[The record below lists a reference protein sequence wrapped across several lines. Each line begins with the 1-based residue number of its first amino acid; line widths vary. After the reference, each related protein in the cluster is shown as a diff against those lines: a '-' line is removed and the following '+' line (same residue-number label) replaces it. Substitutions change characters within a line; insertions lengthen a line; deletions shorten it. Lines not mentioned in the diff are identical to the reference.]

1 MDEIKLRA
9 NAKINLFLEVLD
21 KRPDGYHN
29 IETIFQ
35 SIDLNDTLA
44 FRKAESINIKCD
56 NPDIPLDSSNLAYKA
71 AELLIKE
78 SGANL
83 GADIDIIKRI
93 PIGGGLAGGSTD
105 ASATLIG
112 LNQLWDLGYTLDDL
126 LKFSEKLG
134 SDVPFCM
141 IGGTAL
147 GTGRGEILTSLKPL
161 PKLYVVIANAGIQ
174 VSTAWAYKTLSNSG
188 LTERK
193 KRDNILLEKIQHNDL
208 TNIGLHFFNAFE
220 QIVFPQYPIVG
231 ETKAEMLRSDVLVAM
246 MTGSGSTVFAITDK
260 EHIAHEVRDRVAR
273 IAEYCIITETSNVS
287 ISKA

>member
-1 MDEIKLRA
+1 MKEIRLRA
-9 NAKINLFLEVLD
+9 NAKINLFLDVLD

-35 SIDLNDTLA
+35 SIDLHDTLT

-78 SGANL
+78 SGRNL

-93 PIGGGLAGGSTD
+93 PIGGGLAGGITD

-112 LNQLWDLGYTLDDL
+112 LNQLWELDYTLDDL
-126 LKFSEKLG
+126 LKFAEKLG
-134 SDVPFCM
+134 SDVPFCL

-147 GTGRGEILTSLKPL
+147 GTGRGEILTSLRSL
-161 PKLYVVIANAGIQ
+161 TKLYVVIANAGIQ
-174 VSTAWAYKTLSNSG
+174 VSTAWAYKNLSNSG
-188 LTERK
+188 LTECGK
-193 KRDNILLEKIQHNDL
+193 SDNILIEKIQHNDL

-220 QIVFPQYPIVG
+220 QIVFQHYPIVG
-231 ETKAEMLRSDVLVAM
+231 ETKAEMLRSDVLGAM

-260 EHIAHEVRDRVAR
+260 EHVAHEVWDRVAE
-273 IAEYCIITETSNVS
+273 ITKYCIITETSNVS
-287 ISKA
+287 ISRA